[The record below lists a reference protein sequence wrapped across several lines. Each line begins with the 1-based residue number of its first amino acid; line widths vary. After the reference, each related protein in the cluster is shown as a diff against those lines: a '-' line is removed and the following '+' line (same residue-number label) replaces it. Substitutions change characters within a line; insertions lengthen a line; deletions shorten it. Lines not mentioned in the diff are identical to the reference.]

1 MPKFTLIDVYTL
13 IASIF
18 NTTTLN
24 VTTSIFA
31 KIYVS
36 IAITGLQLQKSYN
49 VLISRLSEL
58 CSDPCPTYYTTLREI
73 PETSQ
78 LFWK

>member
-1 MPKFTLIDVYTL
+1 MPKFNLIDVYTL
-13 IASIF
+13 VANVF

-24 VTTSIFA
+24 VGTSIFA

-58 CSDPCPTYYTTLREI
+58 CSDICPLSI
-73 PETSQ
+73 
-78 LFWK
+78 LH